1 MKNLIKN
8 ILIKSKAK
16 VKAVLVAP
24 LQWFMDFYL
33 NLEPI
38 SDKANRRL
46 AVGVFILFTAICIG
60 FIYLAF
66 CLATGKKLPFLK

>member
-8 ILIKSKAK
+8 ILIKSKTK

-38 SDKANRRL
+38 SDKANRRI
-46 AVGVFILFTAICIG
+46 AIFGIFIWLFAIAIN
-60 FIYLAF
+60 FID
-66 CLATGKKLPFLK
+66 